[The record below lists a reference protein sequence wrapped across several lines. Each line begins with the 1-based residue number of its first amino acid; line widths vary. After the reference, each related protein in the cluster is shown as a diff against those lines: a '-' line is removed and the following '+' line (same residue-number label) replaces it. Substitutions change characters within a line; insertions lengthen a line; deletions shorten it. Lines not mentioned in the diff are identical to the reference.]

1 MGVTSKMLIA
11 EIIRMYKLFDGKI
24 ATKKIRETRATE
36 GKRLKMGSSQTSMP
50 NYQQKNVTTSVLKL

>member
-11 EIIRMYKLFDGKI
+11 EIIRMYDLFDEKI

-36 GKRLKMGSSQTSMP
+36 GKRVKMGSS
-50 NYQQKNVTTSVLKL
+50 